1 MRKEYVQS
9 NKQEIRKEVHLH
21 DAMMTD
27 LVWHYQER
35 SVTFELTNWEWDNE
49 GRLSLEG
56 VVCME
61 GSALGLCGGGVESP
75 IYINY
80 FMADEK
86 CSVSDMFARCV
97 QYSEAPPDNYDL
109 PDPDQYFCVVF
120 GTNMGD
126 RLRFVVRKVIWE
138 SVD

>member
-1 MRKEYVQS
+1 MRKEYVYS
-9 NKQEIRKEVHLH
+9 NKQQIWDDVSLH
-21 DAMMTD
+21 DAMMTN
-27 LVWHYQER
+27 LVWYYQER

-61 GSALGLCGGGVESP
+61 GSALGLWGGDAESP

-97 QYSEAPPDNYDL
+97 QYSEASPDDYEFSNL
-109 PDPDQYFCVVF
+109 DQYFCVVF

-126 RLRFVVRKVIWE
+126 RLRFVVRKVVWE

>member
-21 DAMMTD
+21 DAMMTN
-27 LVWHYQER
+27 LAWHYQER
-35 SVTFELTNWEWDNE
+35 SVSFEFTNWEWDNE
-49 GRLSLEG
+49 GRLYLEG
-56 VVCME
+56 AVCME
-61 GSALGLCGGGVESP
+61 GSALGLCADVESP

-80 FMADEK
+80 IMADDE
-86 CSVSDMFARCV
+86 CSISDMFARCV
-97 QYSEAPPDNYDL
+97 QYSDISSGNHEL

-126 RLRFVVRKVIWE
+126 RLRFVVRKVVWE